1 MLYKLLKCF
10 KLGPG
15 GDIIP
20 TVVKFANF
28 IMFDMV
34 SFHIIP
40 VTDGKRIGTW
50 GICKALAASIILSSD
65 VFFRSHLLEYPDE

>member
-15 GDIIP
+15 GDVVP
-20 TVVKFANF
+20 TIVKFANF
-28 IMFDMV
+28 VMLDMV

-40 VTDGKRIGTW
+40 ITDGK
-50 GICKALAASIILSSD
+50 
-65 VFFRSHLLEYPDE
+65 

>member
-1 MLYKLLKCF
+1 MLYKLLEGF

-15 GDIIP
+15 GDIVSTI
-20 TVVKFANF
+20 VKFANF

-40 VTDGKRIGTW
+40 IPDGK
-50 GICKALAASIILSSD
+50 
-65 VFFRSHLLEYPDE
+65 